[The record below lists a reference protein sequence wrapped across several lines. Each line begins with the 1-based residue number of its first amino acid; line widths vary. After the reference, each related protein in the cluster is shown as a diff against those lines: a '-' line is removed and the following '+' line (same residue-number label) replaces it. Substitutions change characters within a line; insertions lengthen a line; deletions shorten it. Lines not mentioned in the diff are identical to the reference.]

1 MMPDWFRKLP
11 ALVFSIIVC
20 VSCTVEIVSGG
31 LDGIN
36 IGMTKQ
42 EVFDLLRK
50 RNNVDHVLPKL
61 RNRITVNSG
70 NLEDIEKLSG
80 NDRIDVAGPWFYAN
94 VLFIDGRVENIREAP
109 INEGEDIGI
118 RIGMSMED
126 FLVAMRPIL
135 KNNKLFRMSNSIK
148 NSRWI
153 VTTLASDVDD
163 DDRKFLFSKD
173 AWHFG
178 GTDGY
183 STTLLHFDEGRLGKI
198 VYAYIPFEIP

>member
-1 MMPDWFRKLP
+1 MPDWFRKFP
-11 ALVFSIIVC
+11 PLVFSIIVC
-20 VSCTVEIVSGG
+20 ASCTVEIVSGG

-50 RNNVDHVLPKL
+50 RNGVTHVRPKL

-80 NDRIDVAGPWFYAN
+80 NDRIDIRGPRFYAN
-94 VLFIDGRVENIREAP
+94 VLFIDGYIEDVRDSV
-109 INEGEDIGI
+109 INEGEDMGI
-118 RIGMSMED
+118 RLGMSMED
-126 FLVAMRPIL
+126 FLVTMRPIL
-135 KNNKLFRMSNSIK
+135 KNNRLFRMSNSIK
-148 NSRWI
+148 NNRWI
-153 VTTLASDVDD
+153 VTSLASDVDGA
-163 DDRKFLFSKD
+163 DRKFLFSKD

-178 GTDGY
+178 GTGGY

-198 VYAYIPFEIP
+198 IYAYIPFEIP

>member
-1 MMPDWFRKLP
+1 MPDWFRKLL
-11 ALVFSIIVC
+11 ALIFSVIVC
-20 VSCTVEIVSGG
+20 ASCTVEIVSGG

-50 RNNVDHVLPKL
+50 RNDVDHVLPRL

-70 NLEDIEKLSG
+70 NLEDIEKLSD
-80 NDRIDVAGPWFYAN
+80 NDRIIILGPRFNTN

-109 INEGEDIGI
+109 INKGEDIGI
-118 RIGMSMED
+118 GIGMSMED
-126 FLVAMRPIL
+126 FLVTMRPIL
-135 KNNKLFRMSNSIK
+135 KNRRLFRMFNAVK

-153 VTTLASDVDD
+153 VTRLASDVDD
-163 DDRKFLFSKD
+163 DDREFLFSKD

-178 GTDGY
+178 GTGGY
-183 STTLLHFDEGRLGKI
+183 SVTLLHFDGGRLGKI
-198 VYAYIPFEIP
+198 IYAYMPIEVP

>member
-1 MMPDWFRKLP
+1 MPDWFRKFP
-11 ALVFSIIVC
+11 PLVFSIIVC
-20 VSCTVEIVSGG
+20 ASCTVEIVSGG

-42 EVFDLLRK
+42 EVFDALRK
-50 RNNVDHVLPKL
+50 RNDVDHVLPKL

-80 NDRIDVAGPWFYAN
+80 NGRIIILGPRFNAN
-94 VLFIDGRVENIREAP
+94 VYFIDGRVENIREAP
-109 INEGEDIGI
+109 INKGEDIGI

-135 KNNKLFRMSNSIK
+135 KNRRLFRMFNAVK

-153 VTTLASDVDD
+153 VTRLASDVDD
-163 DDRKFLFSKD
+163 DDREFLFSKD
-173 AWHFG
+173 AWRFSE
-178 GTDGY
+178 TEGY
-183 STTLLHFDEGRLGKI
+183 SITLLHFDEGRLGKI
-198 VYAYIPFEIP
+198 IYSYIPFEIP

>member
-1 MMPDWFRKLP
+1 MMPDWFRKLL
-11 ALVFSIIVC
+11 ALIFSVIVC
-20 VSCTVEIVSGG
+20 ASCTVEIVSGG

-50 RNNVDHVLPKL
+50 RNGVTHVRPKL

-80 NDRIDVAGPWFYAN
+80 NDRIDVAGPRFHAN

-126 FLVAMRPIL
+126 FLVAMRPML
-135 KNNKLFRMSNSIK
+135 ENNRLFRMSNSIK
-148 NSRWI
+148 NNRWI
-153 VTTLASDVDD
+153 VTSLASDVDD
-163 DDRKFLFSKD
+163 DDREFLFSKD
-173 AWHFG
+173 AWRFSE
-178 GTDGY
+178 TEGY
-183 STTLLHFDEGRLGKI
+183 SITLLHFDEGRLGKI
-198 VYAYIPFEIP
+198 IYSYIPFEIP

>member
-1 MMPDWFRKLP
+1 MMPDWFRKFP
-11 ALVFSIIVC
+11 PLVFSIIVC
-20 VSCTVEIVSGG
+20 ASCTVEIVSGG

-50 RNNVDHVLPKL
+50 RNDVDHVLPKL
-61 RNRITVNSG
+61 RNRMTVNSG

-80 NDRIDVAGPWFYAN
+80 NDRIIILGPRFNAN
-94 VLFIDGRVENIREAP
+94 VYFIDGRVENIREAP
-109 INEGEDIGI
+109 INKGEDIGI

-135 KNNKLFRMSNSIK
+135 KNRRLFRMFNAVK

-153 VTTLASDVDD
+153 VTRLASDVDD
-163 DDRKFLFSKD
+163 DDREFLFSKD

-178 GTDGY
+178 GTGGY

-198 VYAYIPFEIP
+198 IYAYIPFEIP